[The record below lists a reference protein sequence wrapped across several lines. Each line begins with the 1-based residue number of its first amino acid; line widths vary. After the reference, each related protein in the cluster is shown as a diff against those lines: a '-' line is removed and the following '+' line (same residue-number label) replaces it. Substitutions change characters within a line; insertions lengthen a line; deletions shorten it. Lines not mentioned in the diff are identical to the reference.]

1 MEISK
6 CLIAC
11 TPMCTRQMDSSLVL
25 YLFVKT
31 GIMLRFQ
38 ESLSEPVVDMSLTSL
53 YDLKASFLFSV
64 VTLEEVEKKSNRI
77 RLTVNH

>member
-1 MEISK
+1 
-6 CLIAC
+6 
-11 TPMCTRQMDSSLVL
+11 MCTRQMDSSLVL